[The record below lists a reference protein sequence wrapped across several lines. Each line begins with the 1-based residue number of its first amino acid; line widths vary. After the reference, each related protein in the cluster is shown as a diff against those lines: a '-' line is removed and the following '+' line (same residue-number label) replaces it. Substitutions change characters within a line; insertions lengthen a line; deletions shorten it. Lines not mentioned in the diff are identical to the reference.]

1 MLPLIFILKAYSKAP
16 MFRKKERFWDT
27 EVRALKK
34 RILILP
40 IRGAYPHETKIKGL
54 ETERRYTFL

>member
-27 EVRALKK
+27 EVRGLKK
-34 RILILP
+34 RTGKFI
-40 IRGAYPHETKIKGL
+40 IRGVKKGGYYVKAN
-54 ETERRYTFL
+54 E